1 MNFAK
6 TREISADIFRM
17 IRQMY
22 ENQTVSPLEKD
33 LLKEKLRRLYEA
45 LDEIDSNDQ
54 PALEDIPEVLS
65 AAITEEKETPSEPAI
80 TEVQA
85 ILDFTSPSTDTS
97 EMVQEPIIEEDLT
110 ARPIQPEPVVTAP
123 AQPAPEVEVQ
133 PTVKT
138 PEPPPV
144 AVLETQEKPANP
156 PSAATLKEESKA
168 DVQDLF
174 VFAEAKEL
182 LEKLRQTPVADISK
196 AFTLNEKLQYA
207 KALFNN
213 DTDKMNQL
221 LARLNQLNDF
231 EEARE
236 VLLSEAVFTYH
247 WEEKD
252 KKKLAKELIQVVH
265 RRFIKA

>member
-54 PALEDIPEVLS
+54 SELS
-65 AAITEEKETPSEPAI
+65 NMSETPSVPVPATSETPTEPPV

-85 ILDFTSPSTDTS
+85 ILDFTHPSTETS
-97 EMVQEPIIEEDLT
+97 EIVPEPFLSEDVT
-110 ARPIQPEPVVTAP
+110 ARPIQPEPVMTAP
-123 AQPAPEVEVQ
+123 AQPAPEVKVNTSV
-133 PTVKT
+133 PT
-138 PEPPPV
+138 PEPTPV
-144 AVLETQEKPANP
+144 AVLEIKEKPATPNP
-156 PSAATLKEESKA
+156 KAPLAEESTA

-213 DTDKMNQL
+213 DTEKMNQL
-221 LARLNQLNDF
+221 LARLNQLNNF

>member
-45 LDEIDSNDQ
+45 LDEIESDQ
-54 PALEDIPEVLS
+54 PVLADMPEVTTVT
-65 AAITEEKETPSEPAI
+65 ITEAKESPAKPTV

-85 ILDFTSPSTDTS
+85 ILDFTHPSTEAS
-97 EMVQEPIIEEDLT
+97 EIAPEPFLSEDVS
-110 ARPIQPEPVVTAP
+110 ARPIQPEPVITSPV
-123 AQPAPEVEVQ
+123 QPTPEVEVP

-144 AVLETQEKPANP
+144 AVVEVKEKPATP
-156 PSAATLKEESKA
+156 PSAAPLAEDSQA

-221 LARLNQLNDF
+221 LARLNQLNNF

-236 VLLSEAVFTYH
+236 ILLSEAVFTYH